1 MRSVRPRKPQDL
13 SPQGA
18 RDRAL
23 RALGRRE
30 HSAAQLKQKLEW
42 RGYTAVTAEQVIG
55 DLAERGWQS
64 DDRYAEVLIRSRVSQ
79 GYGRL
84 YIEAE
89 LEVAKVPADRIAAA
103 FAEADVDWRQ
113 AATELHTRRFGHAP
127 QTLAERQKQHRYL
140 AGRGFGADHIR
151 AALKGQLSDED

>member
-1 MRSVRPRKPQDL
+1 MRPPKNKDV

-42 RGYTAVTAEQVIG
+42 RGYGEDTAGQVVD

-64 DDRYAEVLIRSRVSQ
+64 DARYAEVLIRSRVSQ

-89 LEVAKVPADRIAAA
+89 LEVAKVPAEEISAA
-103 FAEADVDWRQ
+103 FAAAEVDWLQ
-113 AATELHTRRFGHAP
+113 VAVDLHARRFSSIPKTIAD
-127 QTLAERQKQHRYL
+127 RQKQYRYL
-140 AGRGFGADHIR
+140 AGRGFTAEQIR
-151 AALKGQLSDED
+151 TAMKGTGPEED